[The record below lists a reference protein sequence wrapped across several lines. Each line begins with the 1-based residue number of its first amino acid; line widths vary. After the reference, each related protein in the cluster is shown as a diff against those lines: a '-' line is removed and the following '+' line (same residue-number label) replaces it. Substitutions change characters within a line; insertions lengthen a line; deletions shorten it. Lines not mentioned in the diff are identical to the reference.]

1 MLFSDTANLKLKAAF
16 ELYNDYYC
24 ETLPK
29 EFQTISFSEV
39 FEKKMQKLLTLQ
51 KKSYFY
57 VINTAAKRVAI
68 LILAL
73 LVTLTASTFGV
84 KAIGKAVKNFIVETF
99 ITHSD
104 TVSSSDAT
112 TSEDETT
119 SNVESSSPE
128 VSAVTPSSNPS
139 SEISSENI
147 TQTIT
152 GNLISS
158 IVSDLPPEDSGYYKY
173 NISSSITD
181 YIAIGDTIYML
192 LKFPDSIMIIDAN
205 SGEVLKNESLESTPG
220 EINLIGDDL
229 WVSFPKL
236 KQIRVYDKKN
246 FAEKNRHDF
255 GHEIHSF
262 DVNNDYII
270 YTSND
275 HHCDIYRY
283 NILSKEEKQITF
295 YWYNKRGNKF
305 TERNFYEPNIIIN
318 KESGVFYIAESSVSA
333 CILWCLDIETLEV
346 KNYYRKDDYGYF
358 NFTRQMYLLD
368 GNIYWGAY
376 KFDAADVSKVK
387 CWYEPE
393 RYNGGGM
400 LYVNKELVVTIE
412 GLYLREDGTKI
423 LDFDIDESLVNAVIT
438 ESGHLLYSDNKFT
451 YIIPN
456 ISQTKTDSLPF

>member
-16 ELYNDYYC
+16 ELYSECYC

-29 EFQTISFSEV
+29 EFHTISFSEA

-84 KAIGKAVKNFIVETF
+84 KAIGKAVKDFIVETF
-99 ITHSD
+99 TAHTD
-104 TVSSSDAT
+104 TVSSETT
-112 TSEDETT
+112 TSEEETT
-119 SNVESSSPE
+119 SNVESSSPAT
-128 VSAVTPSSNPS
+128 SAISPSSDT
-139 SEISSENI
+139 SSENI
-147 TQTIT
+147 SQNDNS
-152 GNLISS
+152 NLINS
-158 IVSDLPPEDSGYYKY
+158 IISEFPFEELDKATYYKY
-173 NISSSITD
+173 MVSSSITD
-181 YIAIGDTIYML
+181 YISIGDTIYL
-192 LKFPDSIMIIDAN
+192 LLEFPDSIMIIDAN
-205 SGEVLKNESLESTPG
+205 SGDVLKKEPLESTPG

-236 KQIRVYDKKN
+236 KQIRVYNKKN
-246 FAEKNRHDF
+246 FTEKNRYDF
-255 GHEIHSF
+255 EHEIHSF

-270 YTSND
+270 YTSHD

-283 NILSKEEKQITF
+283 NIQSKEEKQITF
-295 YWYNKRGNKF
+295 YWYNKRGDKF
-305 TERNFYEPNIIIN
+305 TQRSFYEPNIIIN

-346 KNYYRKDDYGYF
+346 KSYYRKDDYGYF

-400 LYVNKELVVTIE
+400 LYVNKEFVVTIE